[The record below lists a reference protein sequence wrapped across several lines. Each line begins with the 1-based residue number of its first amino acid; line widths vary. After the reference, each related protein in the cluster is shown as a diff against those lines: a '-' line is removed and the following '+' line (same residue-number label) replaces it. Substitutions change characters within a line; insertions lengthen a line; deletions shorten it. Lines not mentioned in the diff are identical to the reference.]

1 MNWIW
6 QLALGMISAW
16 IVMSVWFWKLLWH
29 ILAVSFEWTCNK
41 VFHGSIQ
48 ETWRDEEEVNRYIK
62 PAKVRREYMPLEP
75 KAINR
80 NRMRHTFYIQ
90 LIKTQNETFS
100 CKIKTTYN
108 LTPGQSTRS
117 NNCQNRGFSI

>member
-48 ETWRDEEEVNRYIK
+48 ETWRDEDESAKYIK
-62 PAKVRREYMPLEP
+62 PAKTAKVRREYVKLEP
-75 KAINR
+75 IASKPQSPPK
-80 NRMRHTFYIQ
+80 IQ
-90 LIKTQNETFS
+90 KQKLPEDLSTLSREELTELFKTHDVS
-100 CKIKTTYN
+100 VMK
-108 LTPGQSTRS
+108 
-117 NNCQNRGFSI
+117 